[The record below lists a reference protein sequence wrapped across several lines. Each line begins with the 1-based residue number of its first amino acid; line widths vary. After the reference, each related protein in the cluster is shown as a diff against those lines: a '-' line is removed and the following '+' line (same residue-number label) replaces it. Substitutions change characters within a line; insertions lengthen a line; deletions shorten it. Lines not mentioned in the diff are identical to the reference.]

1 MRTVTFNGNR
11 FRVSEDPDKLI
22 GDFLALALSDYYINQ
37 VAPLFI
43 PTGVGIDDIYGDVNI
58 YAYRAWTTDDLPE
71 YISNSPQLNVPE
83 NEIWV
88 ISASGF
94 CYEAESVILS
104 GDELRLL
111 IQEAKKLCRRHF

>member
-111 IQEAKKLCRRHF
+111 IQEAKKLCGRHF

>member
-111 IQEAKKLCRRHF
+111 IQFAKKLCGRHF